1 MIIGVLDEYLEGQHS
16 QNQDVRL
23 QEEYITWENQEF
35 IFGHVK
41 CEMSFNILC
50 EMLNRQMET
59 EVRSVVQ
66 GRGRT

>member
-1 MIIGVLDEYLEGQHS
+1 MGDCRKNIFA
-16 QNQDVRL
+16 
-23 QEEYITWENQEF
+23 WENQEF
-35 IFGHVK
+35 VFGHVK
-41 CEMSFNILC
+41 CEMSFNILF

>member
-1 MIIGVLDEYLEGQHS
+1 MSRRTAVPESRWEPAGRIYLHGKIRNS
-16 QNQDVRL
+16 
-23 QEEYITWENQEF
+23 F
-35 IFGHVK
+35 FGHVK
-41 CEMSFNILC
+41 CEMSFNILF